1 MYALIFA
8 LSLQGGDN
16 IPAVEVIDDSGIF
29 NKGLEDKKSAT
40 FRKSELS
47 LAEAKQKVIKNE
59 DAFVLYIPGNI
70 SNGGTIEI
78 FSQKKAGLSVISTIE
93 SQLNDQMRTKL
104 LADAGIDVLTLDKI
118 KPKLYVVS
126 KELTLEGEKDSSSG
140 AAMAVGFA
148 AAILIYMSL
157 FIYGIQVMRGI
168 IEEKTSRIVEVVISS
183 VKPFQ
188 LMMGKIVGIGL
199 VGLTQFLLWIT
210 LSLGLMTVASQI
222 MFKGKMDQI
231 KSEIPMNKQAA
242 AVSIDGPGMDIIKAI
257 QTVDWT
263 YILPIF
269 IIFFLGG
276 YMLYSALFAAVGS
289 AVENDTETLEL
300 IKKLM
305 GSNVNQMK
313 RVFKVVNNKTQ
324 KIFDKHM
331 DKAEVKKRRLYWH
344 GSRNENWFNI
354 LQTGL
359 LIRPSGAVH
368 TGSMFGDGI
377 YFADKAQKSIGYT
390 SLRGS
395 YWAHGG
401 DNKAFLALFDVHLGK
416 QKEILHH
423 DSSCYKLSQKVMDAE
438 GYNSVFAKGGADL
451 RNNEFIIYR
460 AEQCT
465 ISHLIEIGN

>member
-1 MYALIFA
+1 MRKIILIIKREYFSRVKKKSFLVMTFLVPILIIGMYALIFA
-8 LSLQGGDN
+8 LSMQGGDN

-29 NKGLEDKKSAT
+29 NKGLENKKSAT

-70 SNGGTIEI
+70 SNGGTIEM
-78 FSQKKAGLSVISTIE
+78 FSQKKAGISVINTIE

-104 LADAGIDVLTLDKI
+104 LADAGIDVLMLDKI
-118 KPKLYVVS
+118 KPKLSVVS

-210 LSLGLMTVASQI
+210 LSIGLMTVASQVI
-222 MFKGKMDQI
+222 FKGKMDQI
-231 KSEIPMNKQAA
+231 KSEVPMNKQAA
-242 AVSIDGPGMDIIKAI
+242 AVSTDGPGMDIIKAV

-289 AVENDTETLEL
+289 AVESDTETQQFMLPITL
-300 IKKLM
+300 PLLFTYIM
-305 GSNVNQMK
+305 S
-313 RVFKVVNNKTQ
+313 FSFIVNNPDSSLSFWLSIIPFTSP
-324 KIFDKHM
+324 IAM
-331 DKAEVKKRRLYWH
+331 MVRLPF
-344 GSRNENWFNI
+344 GVPNWELALSI
-354 LQTGL
+354 IL
-359 LIRPSGAVH
+359 LIAGFIFTTWVASRIYRV
-368 TGSMFGDGI
+368 GI
-377 YFADKAQKSIGYT
+377 LMYGKKVSFAE
-390 SLRGS
+390 
-395 YWAHGG
+395 
-401 DNKAFLALFDVHLGK
+401 LGK
-416 QKEILHH
+416 WFMYKE
-423 DSSCYKLSQKVMDAE
+423 
-438 GYNSVFAKGGADL
+438 
-451 RNNEFIIYR
+451 
-460 AEQCT
+460 
-465 ISHLIEIGN
+465 

>member
-1 MYALIFA
+1 MSKIILIIKREYFSRVKKKSFLVMTFLVPILIIGMYALIFA
-8 LSLQGGDN
+8 LLMQGGDN

-29 NKGLEDKKSAT
+29 NKGLENKKSAT

-70 SNGGTIEI
+70 SNGGTIEM
-78 FSQKKAGLSVISTIE
+78 FSQKKAGISVINTIE

-104 LADAGIDVLTLDKI
+104 LADAGIDVLMLDKI
-118 KPKLYVVS
+118 KPKLSVVS

-210 LSLGLMTVASQI
+210 LSIGLMTVASQV

-231 KSEIPMNKQAA
+231 KSEVPMNKQAA
-242 AVSIDGPGMDIIKAI
+242 ALSTDGPGMDIIKAV

-276 YMLYSALFAAVGS
+276 FMLYSALFAAVGS
-289 AVENDTETLEL
+289 AVESDTETQQFMLPITL
-300 IKKLM
+300 PLLFTYIM
-305 GSNVNQMK
+305 S
-313 RVFKVVNNKTQ
+313 FSFIVNNPDSSLSFWLSIIPFTSP
-324 KIFDKHM
+324 IAM
-331 DKAEVKKRRLYWH
+331 MVRLPF
-344 GSRNENWFNI
+344 GVPNWELALSI
-354 LQTGL
+354 IL
-359 LIRPSGAVH
+359 LIAGFIFTTWVASRIYRV
-368 TGSMFGDGI
+368 GI
-377 YFADKAQKSIGYT
+377 LMYGKKVSFAE
-390 SLRGS
+390 
-395 YWAHGG
+395 
-401 DNKAFLALFDVHLGK
+401 LGK
-416 QKEILHH
+416 WFMYKE
-423 DSSCYKLSQKVMDAE
+423 
-438 GYNSVFAKGGADL
+438 
-451 RNNEFIIYR
+451 
-460 AEQCT
+460 
-465 ISHLIEIGN
+465 

>member
-1 MYALIFA
+1 MNKIILIIKREYFSRVKKKSFLVMTLLVPILIIVMYALIFA

-104 LADAGIDVLTLDKI
+104 LADAGIDVLTLDQI
-118 KPKLYVVS
+118 KPKLAVVS

-168 IEEKTSRIVEVVISS
+168 IEEKTSRIVEVIISS

-222 MFKGKMDQI
+222 IFNGKMDQV
-231 KSEIPMNKQAA
+231 KSEMPMNKQT
-242 AVSIDGPGMDIIKAI
+242 AVINNDSPGMDIINAL

-289 AVENDTETLEL
+289 DVESDTETQQFMLPITL
-300 IKKLM
+300 PLLFTYIM
-305 GSNVNQMK
+305 S
-313 RVFKVVNNKTQ
+313 FSFIVNNPDSSLSFWLSIIPFTSP
-324 KIFDKHM
+324 IAM
-331 DKAEVKKRRLYWH
+331 MVRLPF
-344 GSRNENWFNI
+344 GVPNWELALSI
-354 LQTGL
+354 IL
-359 LIRPSGAVH
+359 LIAGFIFTTWVASRIYRV
-368 TGSMFGDGI
+368 GI
-377 YFADKAQKSIGYT
+377 LMYGKKVSFAE
-390 SLRGS
+390 
-395 YWAHGG
+395 
-401 DNKAFLALFDVHLGK
+401 LGK
-416 QKEILHH
+416 WFMYKE
-423 DSSCYKLSQKVMDAE
+423 
-438 GYNSVFAKGGADL
+438 
-451 RNNEFIIYR
+451 
-460 AEQCT
+460 
-465 ISHLIEIGN
+465 

>member
-1 MYALIFA
+1 MNKIILIIKREYFSRVKKKSFLVMTFLVPMLIIGMYALIFA
-8 LSLQGGDN
+8 LSIQGGNN
-16 IPAVEVIDDSGIF
+16 IPAVEVIDESGIF
-29 NKGLEDKKSAT
+29 NKGLENKKSAT

-47 LAEAKQKVIKNE
+47 LVEAKQKVIQNE

-70 SNGGTIEI
+70 SNGGTIEM
-78 FSQKKAGLSVISTIE
+78 FSQKKAGISVISTIE
-93 SQLNDQMRTKL
+93 SQLNDQMRTKM

-118 KPKLYVVS
+118 KPKLSVVS

-231 KSEIPMNKQAA
+231 KSEVPMNKQAA

-289 AVENDTETLEL
+289 AVESDTETQQFMLPITL
-300 IKKLM
+300 PLLFTYIM
-305 GSNVNQMK
+305 S
-313 RVFKVVNNKTQ
+313 FSFIVNNPDSSLSFWLSIIPFTSP
-324 KIFDKHM
+324 IAM
-331 DKAEVKKRRLYWH
+331 MVRLPF
-344 GSRNENWFNI
+344 GVPNWELALSI
-354 LQTGL
+354 IL
-359 LIRPSGAVH
+359 LIAGFIFTTWLASRIYRV
-368 TGSMFGDGI
+368 GI
-377 YFADKAQKSIGYT
+377 LMYGKKVSFAE
-390 SLRGS
+390 
-395 YWAHGG
+395 
-401 DNKAFLALFDVHLGK
+401 LGK
-416 QKEILHH
+416 WFMFKE
-423 DSSCYKLSQKVMDAE
+423 
-438 GYNSVFAKGGADL
+438 
-451 RNNEFIIYR
+451 
-460 AEQCT
+460 
-465 ISHLIEIGN
+465 

>member
-1 MYALIFA
+1 MNKIILIIKREYFSRVKKKSFLVMTFLVPILIIGMYALIFA

-104 LADAGIDVLTLDKI
+104 LADAGIDVLTLDQI
-118 KPKLYVVS
+118 KPKLAVVS

-168 IEEKTSRIVEVVISS
+168 IEEKTSRIVEVIISS

-222 MFKGKMDQI
+222 IFNGKMDQV
-231 KSEIPMNKQAA
+231 KSEMPMNKQT
-242 AVSIDGPGMDIIKAI
+242 AVINNDSPGMDIINAL

-289 AVENDTETLEL
+289 AVESDTETQQFMLPITL
-300 IKKLM
+300 PLLFTYIM
-305 GSNVNQMK
+305 S
-313 RVFKVVNNKTQ
+313 FSFIVNNPDSSLSFWLSIIPFTSP
-324 KIFDKHM
+324 IAM
-331 DKAEVKKRRLYWH
+331 MVRLPF
-344 GSRNENWFNI
+344 GVPNWELALSI
-354 LQTGL
+354 IL
-359 LIRPSGAVH
+359 LIAGFIFTTWVASRIYRV
-368 TGSMFGDGI
+368 GI
-377 YFADKAQKSIGYT
+377 LMYGKKVSFAE
-390 SLRGS
+390 
-395 YWAHGG
+395 
-401 DNKAFLALFDVHLGK
+401 LGK
-416 QKEILHH
+416 WFMYKE
-423 DSSCYKLSQKVMDAE
+423 
-438 GYNSVFAKGGADL
+438 
-451 RNNEFIIYR
+451 
-460 AEQCT
+460 
-465 ISHLIEIGN
+465 

>member
-1 MYALIFA
+1 MRKIILIIKREYFSRVKKKSFLVMTFLVPILIIGMYALIFA
-8 LSLQGGDN
+8 LSMQGGDN

-29 NKGLEDKKSAT
+29 NKGLENKKSAT

-70 SNGGTIEI
+70 SNGGTIEM
-78 FSQKKAGLSVISTIE
+78 FSQKKAGISVINTIE

-104 LADAGIDVLTLDKI
+104 LADAGIDVLMLDKI
-118 KPKLYVVS
+118 KPKLSVVS

-210 LSLGLMTVASQI
+210 LSIGLMTVASQV

-231 KSEIPMNKQAA
+231 KSEVPMNKQAA
-242 AVSIDGPGMDIIKAI
+242 AVSTDGPGMDIIKAV

-289 AVENDTETLEL
+289 AVESDTETQQFMLPITL
-300 IKKLM
+300 PLLFTYIM
-305 GSNVNQMK
+305 S
-313 RVFKVVNNKTQ
+313 FSFIVNNPDSSLSFWLSIIPFTSP
-324 KIFDKHM
+324 IAM
-331 DKAEVKKRRLYWH
+331 MVRLPF
-344 GSRNENWFNI
+344 GVPNWELALSI
-354 LQTGL
+354 IL
-359 LIRPSGAVH
+359 LIAGFIFTTWVASRIYRV
-368 TGSMFGDGI
+368 GI
-377 YFADKAQKSIGYT
+377 LMYGKKVSFAE
-390 SLRGS
+390 
-395 YWAHGG
+395 
-401 DNKAFLALFDVHLGK
+401 LGK
-416 QKEILHH
+416 WFMYKE
-423 DSSCYKLSQKVMDAE
+423 
-438 GYNSVFAKGGADL
+438 
-451 RNNEFIIYR
+451 
-460 AEQCT
+460 
-465 ISHLIEIGN
+465 